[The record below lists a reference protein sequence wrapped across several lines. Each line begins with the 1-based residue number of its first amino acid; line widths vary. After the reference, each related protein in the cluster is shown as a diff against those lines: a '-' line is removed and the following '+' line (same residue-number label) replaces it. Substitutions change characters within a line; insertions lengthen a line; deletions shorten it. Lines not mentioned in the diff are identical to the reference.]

1 MADPYEPF
9 SLADAVEQGIMTAQ
23 DLSCREMLT
32 SPVVLG
38 FTDDARMII
47 APMPGLRGHELGV
60 AARNVVAACDAG
72 AAVMIAQVWASFTAK
87 GQALTD
93 DTPRREMLS
102 LHAEDR
108 AGNEENRMWY
118 IYPPIR
124 SGGKKT
130 FEPFTVARTATLMD
144 RVGPLFLF
152 RRFMKDGLSE
162 AEAREKAR
170 KIAAAQGVTDAI
182 LGTPKRHNP
191 N

>member
-1 MADPYEPF
+1 MATPYEPF
-9 SLADAVEQGIMTAQ
+9 SLADAVDQGIMTAQ
-23 DLSCREMLT
+23 DLSCRDMLT

-38 FTDDARMII
+38 FTDDGRMII

-87 GQALTD
+87 GQPLTD
-93 DTPRREMLS
+93 DIPRREMLS

-118 IYPPIR
+118 IYPPTR
-124 SGGKKT
+124 AGGKKT
-130 FEPFTVARTATLMD
+130 FEPFTVARAATLRD
-144 RVGPLFLF
+144 SIGPLFLF

-170 KIAAAQGVTDAI
+170 TVAAAQGVTDAI
-182 LGTPKRHNP
+182 LGTPKHHNP